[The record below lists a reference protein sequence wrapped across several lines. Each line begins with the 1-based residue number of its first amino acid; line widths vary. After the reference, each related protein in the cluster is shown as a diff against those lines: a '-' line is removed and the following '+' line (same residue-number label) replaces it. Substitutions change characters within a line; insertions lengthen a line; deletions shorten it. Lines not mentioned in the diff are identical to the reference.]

1 VTGLYRYEVKTSRGR
16 RFELSTVVGPAEC
29 QMLVSRF
36 RPLERD
42 GHAHVVFHPPGW
54 YQGGPGGA
62 WVDFYRRRRLQEPGA
77 SVHIGYT
84 MFETDRI
91 DPNWATACNGMDEVW
106 VPTEFNR
113 QTFAASGVDPNKLH
127 VVPLGLDIEHYR
139 PDRVRPLQL
148 PGSSAFNFLAVFE
161 WNKRKGYD
169 VLLRAYAAEFTS
181 DDDVTL
187 FVRTY
192 GYASAGRHVQGEQ
205 QLREYFLS
213 QCPDP
218 DRAPK
223 IVFLLEKIP
232 DEHMPALYAACDAFV
247 LPTRGEGW
255 GLPFMEAMAM
265 AKPTIATGWSA
276 HTAFMTQ
283 ENSFLIDTE
292 GLVEVREGD
301 SDYPPDYWGH
311 RMAQPSGDHLRQLM
325 RYVLAHPAEARRRGE
340 RARQDVAT
348 RWTRANATRR
358 MLDRLD
364 AHRLTPLAGQPN
376 PSDPFRPGLTPF
388 PLNDTRGMT
397 FLHHPR
403 WAETTWRDVVC
414 SYARAFDADD
424 PVTLVL
430 WLDPSQGL
438 SEADAVELVMSAL
451 REAGVDP
458 ERIPDLL
465 LVPDALDMDG
475 LASLYTAT
483 DWVVLNGDAEQ
494 LQRALKCRRQVLT
507 HLEPSAWRAA
517 ATPRLHESLAA

>member
-1 VTGLYRYEVKTSRGR
+1 VTGLHRYELQSSLGR

-29 QMLVSRF
+29 QMLVSRIT
-36 RPLERD
+36 PLQRE

-54 YQGGPGGA
+54 YEGGPEGP
-62 WVDFYRRRRLQEPGA
+62 WVDFYRRRRLEEA
-77 SVHIGYT
+77 RAAVHIGYT

-91 DPNWATACNGMDEVW
+91 DPNWAAACNGMDEVW

-113 QTFAASGVDPNKLH
+113 QTFAASGVDPDKLH
-127 VVPLGLDIEHYR
+127 VVPLGLDVEHYR
-139 PDRVRPLQL
+139 PDRVRPLPL
-148 PGSSAFNFLAVFE
+148 DGKSGFNFLAVFE

-181 DDDVTL
+181 EDDVTL

-192 GYASAGRHVQGEQ
+192 GYASAGRHLQSEQ
-205 QLREYFLS
+205 QLRDYFLS
-213 QCPDP
+213 LCPDP
-218 DRAPK
+218 GRAPK
-223 IVFLLEKIP
+223 LVFLLDKIP

-265 AKPTIATGWSA
+265 ARPTIGTRWSA
-276 HTAFMTQ
+276 HTAFMTD

-292 GLVEVREGD
+292 GLVEIREGD
-301 SDYPPDYWGH
+301 AEYPSEYWGH

-325 RYVLAHPAEARRRGE
+325 REVLACPAEARRRGE
-340 RARQDVAT
+340 RARRDVAT

-358 MLDRLD
+358 ILDRLN
-364 AHRLTPLAGQPN
+364 ARRPAARLTTPDTFHPDVPPL
-376 PSDPFRPGLTPF
+376 L
-388 PLNDTRGMT
+388 LNGTRGVT

-403 WAETTWRDVVC
+403 WAETAWRDVVC

-438 SEADAVELVMSAL
+438 READAVELVMAAV
-451 REAGVDP
+451 REAGLDP
-458 ERIPDLL
+458 ERTPDLL
-465 LVPDALDMDG
+465 LVPDALDVRG
-475 LASLYTAT
+475 LASLYTAA
-483 DWVVLNGDAEQ
+483 DWVVSRGDAEQ
-494 LQRALKCRRQVLT
+494 VQRALKCGRQALT
-507 HLEPSAWRAA
+507 HLERNAWRAA
-517 ATPRLHESLAA
+517 AAPRIQESLAA